1 MDIGGSGSC
10 RGCKR
15 VRHCSVG
22 RKGGELEV
30 EVIMPDGGVGGSRD
44 YQNIK
49 ATKCQNNK
57 TPEM

>member
-1 MDIGGSGSC
+1 
-10 RGCKR
+10 
-15 VRHCSVG
+15 VG